1 MSYISPSGNI
11 WLLHNVPIDKTY
23 QNTLAWEGY
32 AGTGTAAQK
41 LATMKQAQINFF
53 IGTTAV
59 PSSYVKYTFTNQ
71 YYSRH
76 TKGSIRVQ
84 ILADNV
90 LDCNYLVFQNSSFGA
105 GKYFYAFITSV
116 EYINNSV
123 TQINFE
129 LDVIQT
135 WYFDFELEPCFVERM
150 HTPTDVKYENIVPEP
165 VEPGEYIYQNIS
177 HELITKDLA
186 VIIAVVDVQQ
196 GTSQGKLYGNIFGG
210 CSLFACKPSDTVAIN
225 GKISQYV
232 TSPDSIV
239 SIYMIPKCLLSDDI
253 DFDDDPGVAIELTAT
268 DVKTGLETL
277 VFALPSPSDTG
288 MSNFG
293 SYTPH
298 NNKLYSYPFTMLEVF
313 TPEGAKADYR
323 YEFFNNN
330 GQGNAS
336 FKYGGSVTSPV
347 ELVLVP
353 DGYKIGRS
361 ASPVQNLLNESITLK
376 DYPLCSWNVDAYK
389 AWVAQNSI
397 PFGIGIAGTA
407 VQAGMGALL
416 GASFGM
422 PLIAASAVG
431 GAVSSILSQT
441 TNQIKEDYRASI
453 AADQMHGQA
462 KGSANIATET
472 QGFYFAHKVIN
483 ESSARMI
490 DSFFDRFGYAI
501 KKITSISRKNRKYF
515 TYIKTVGCT
524 LHGGVPS
531 EDEDLICKLHDNGIT
546 YWDSSETSAI
556 GNFNLAVGNIP
567 QP

>member
-23 QNTLAWEGY
+23 QNTIAWEGY

-41 LATMKQAQINFF
+41 LAAMKQAQINFF
-53 IGTTAV
+53 IGTPAV
-59 PSSYVKYTFTNQ
+59 PSSYVKHTFSNQ

-84 ILADNV
+84 VLADNV
-90 LDCNYLVFQNSSFGA
+90 LDCNYLVFQNPSFGA

-123 TQINFE
+123 TQVNFE

-177 HELITKDLA
+177 HELVTKDQA

-253 DFDDDPGVAIELTAT
+253 DFDDDPGVAIELINNSTRH

-288 MSNFG
+288 MANFG

-330 GQGNAS
+330 GQCNPS

-361 ASPVQNLLNESITLK
+361 QSPVQIMLEESISLK

-389 AWVAQNSI
+389 AWVAQNAL
-397 PFGIGIAGTA
+397 PFSYKAVGTMGQIALQASTGNVLGIAGTVIDFA
-407 VQAGMGALL
+407 TNSLTQAY
-416 GASFGM
+416 
-422 PLIAASAVG
+422 
-431 GAVSSILSQT
+431 
-441 TNQIKEDYRASI
+441 KASI
-453 AADQMHGQA
+453 EADQIHGQS
-462 KGSANIATET
+462 KGSANVSTET

-483 ESSARMI
+483 ESSARLI

-524 LHGGVPS
+524 LHGGVPAD
-531 EDEDLICKLHDNGIT
+531 DEDLICKLHDNGIT
-546 YWDSSETSAI
+546 YWDSSQTSAI
-556 GNFNLAVGNIP
+556 GNFNLAVGNVP
-567 QP
+567 DPAT

>member
-23 QNTLAWEGY
+23 QNTLYWQNNS
-32 AGTGTAAQK
+32 AGKTAQQ
-41 LATMKQAQINFF
+41 TFF
-53 IGTTAV
+53 IGTSAV
-59 PSSYVKYTFTNQ
+59 PSSYVKYTFSNQ

-84 ILADNV
+84 VLADNV

-135 WYFDFELEPCFVERM
+135 WYFDYEIEPCFVERM

-177 HELITKDLA
+177 HELVTQPLV
-186 VIIAVVDVQQ
+186 VIIAVVYVNE
-196 GTSQGKLYGNIFGG
+196 GKSQGKKYGNIYGG
-210 CSLFACKPSDTVAIN
+210 CTLYACLPGDTVAIN
-225 GKISQYV
+225 NKISEYIAN
-232 TSPDSIV
+232 PDSVV
-239 SIYMIPKCLLSDDI
+239 SIYMAPKCLLDSEVE
-253 DFDDDPGVAIELTAT
+253 FEGGVATELAT
-268 DVKTGLETL
+268 GDVKTGLETL
-277 VFALPSPSDTG
+277 TFALPAPSDTG
-288 MSNFG
+288 MANFG

-336 FKYGGSVTSPV
+336 FKYGGSITSPV

-361 ASPVQNLLNESITLK
+361 QSPVQVMLEESISLK

-397 PFGIGIAGTA
+397 PIAFG
-407 VQAGMGALL
+407 L
-416 GASFGM
+416 GASLAGTVGSM
-422 PLIAASAVG
+422 MVAPLAAQPQKIVG
-431 GAVSSILSQT
+431 GVANLIGDVLGVMAQ
-441 TNQIKEDYRASI
+441 DYKASI
-453 AADQMHGQA
+453 AADQLHGQS
-462 KGSANIATET
+462 KGSANVSTET

-483 ESSARMI
+483 ESSARLI

-524 LHGGVPS
+524 LHGGVPAD
-531 EDEDLICKLHDNGIT
+531 DEDLICKLHDNGIT
-546 YWDSSETSAI
+546 YWDSSQTSAI

-567 QP
+567 DPAT

>member
-23 QNTLAWEGY
+23 QNTLYWENNA
-32 AGTGTAAQK
+32 AGRTAQR
-41 LATMKQAQINFF
+41 TFF
-53 IGTTAV
+53 IGTPAV
-59 PSSYVKYTFTNQ
+59 PSSYLKYTFTNQ

-84 ILADNV
+84 VLADNV

-150 HTPTDVKYENIVPEP
+150 HTATDAKYSNLVPEP
-165 VEPGEYIYQNIS
+165 LEPGEYIYQNIAR
-177 HELITKDLA
+177 ELTTKDLV
-186 VIIAVVDVQQ
+186 VIIAVVEVVD
-196 GTSQGKLYGNIFGG
+196 GKSQGKRYGKIYGG
-210 CSLFACKPSDTVAIN
+210 CSLYAAPVGDTAAIN
-225 GKISQYV
+225 NKISEFIA
-232 TSPDSIV
+232 SPDSIV
-239 SIYMIPKCLLSDDI
+239 SVYLAPLCLLSDDI
-253 DFDDDPGVAIELTAT
+253 EFEAAVATPLTVD

-277 VFALPSPSDTG
+277 VFAYPDPEESD
-288 MSNFG
+288 MEKFG
-293 SYTPH
+293 NYTPH

-330 GQGNAS
+330 GQGKPS
-336 FKYGGSVTSPV
+336 FLYGGSVTSPV
-347 ELVLVP
+347 ELVLIP
-353 DGYKIGRS
+353 DGYKVGRS
-361 ASPVQNLLNESITLK
+361 ASPVKNLISESISLK

-397 PFGIGIAGTA
+397 PIAFG
-407 VQAGMGALL
+407 L
-416 GASFGM
+416 GASMAGTIGSM
-422 PLIAASAVG
+422 MVAPLAAQPQKIVG
-431 GAVSSILSQT
+431 GVANLIGDVLSVMAQ
-441 TNQIKEDYRASI
+441 DYKASI
-453 AADQMHGQA
+453 AADQLHGQS
-462 KGSANIATET
+462 KGSANITTDT

-483 ESSARMI
+483 ESSARLI

-524 LHGGVPS
+524 LHGGVPAD
-531 EDEDLICKLHDNGIT
+531 DEDLICKLHDNGIT
-546 YWDSSETSAI
+546 YWDSNQTIAAGGAI

-567 QP
+567 DPAT

>member
-23 QNTLAWEGY
+23 QNTLYWENNS
-32 AGTGTAAQK
+32 AGRTAQR
-41 LATMKQAQINFF
+41 TFF
-53 IGTTAV
+53 IGTPAV
-59 PSSYVKYTFTNQ
+59 PSVYVKHSFSNQ

-84 ILADNV
+84 VLADNV

-135 WYFDFELEPCFVERM
+135 WYFDIELEPCFVERM
-150 HTPTDVKYENIVPEP
+150 HTATDAKYSNLVPEP
-165 VEPGEYIYQNIS
+165 LEPGEYIYQNIAR
-177 HELITKDLA
+177 ELTTKDLV
-186 VIIAVVDVQQ
+186 VIIAVVEVVD
-196 GTSQGKLYGNIFGG
+196 GKSQGKRYGKIYGG
-210 CSLFACKPSDTVAIN
+210 CSLYAAPVGDTAAVN
-225 GKISQYV
+225 NKISEYIA
-232 TSPDSIV
+232 SPDSVV
-239 SIYMIPKCLLSDDI
+239 SIYLAPLCLLSDDI
-253 DFDDDPGVAIELTAT
+253 EFEAAVATPLTVD

-277 VFALPSPSDTG
+277 VFSYPDPEEAD
-288 MSNFG
+288 MEKFG
-293 SYTPH
+293 NYTPH

-323 YEFFNNN
+323 YEFFDNN
-330 GQGNAS
+330 GQGKPS
-336 FKYGGSVTSPV
+336 FLYGGSITSPV

-361 ASPVQNLLNESITLK
+361 ASPVQNLITESVTLR

-389 AWVAQNSI
+389 AWVAQNAI
-397 PFGIGIAGTA
+397 PLALEAGGSMIGSVVGLLTNPAGAFLNTAQTVGGIAGNMIST
-407 VQAGMGALL
+407 VMGI
-416 GASFGM
+416 M
-422 PLIAASAVG
+422 
-431 GAVSSILSQT
+431 SQ
-441 TNQIKEDYRASI
+441 DYRASI
-453 AADQMHGQA
+453 AADQMHGQT
-462 KGSANIATET
+462 KGSANIATDT

-483 ESSARMI
+483 EASARMI

-501 KKITSISRKNRKYF
+501 KQITSISRKNRKYF

-567 QP
+567 DPET

>member
-23 QNTLAWEGY
+23 QNTLYWQNNS
-32 AGTGTAAQK
+32 AGKTAQQ
-41 LATMKQAQINFF
+41 TFF
-53 IGTTAV
+53 IGTPAV

-84 ILADNV
+84 VLADNV

-135 WYFDFELEPCFVERM
+135 WYFDYEIEPCFVERM
-150 HTPTDVKYENIVPEP
+150 HTATDVKYENIVPEP

-177 HELITKDLA
+177 HELVTQPLV
-186 VIIAVVDVQQ
+186 VIIAVVYVNE
-196 GTSQGKLYGNIFGG
+196 GKSQGKKYGNIYGG
-210 CSLFACKPSDTVAIN
+210 CTLYACLPGDTVAIN
-225 GKISQYV
+225 NKISEYIAN
-232 TSPDSIV
+232 PDSVV
-239 SIYMIPKCLLSDDI
+239 SIYMAPKCLLDSEVE
-253 DFDDDPGVAIELTAT
+253 FEGGVATELAT
-268 DVKTGLETL
+268 GDVKTGLETL
-277 VFALPSPSDTG
+277 VFALPGPSDTG
-288 MSNFG
+288 MANFG

-336 FKYGGSVTSPV
+336 FKYGGSITSPV

-361 ASPVQNLLNESITLK
+361 QSPVQVMLEESISLK

-397 PFGIGIAGTA
+397 PIAFG
-407 VQAGMGALL
+407 L
-416 GASFGM
+416 GASLAGTVGSM
-422 PLIAASAVG
+422 MVAPLAAQPQKIVG
-431 GAVSSILSQT
+431 GVANLIGDVLGVMAQ
-441 TNQIKEDYRASI
+441 DYKASI
-453 AADQMHGQA
+453 AADQLHGQS
-462 KGSANIATET
+462 KGSANVSTET

-483 ESSARMI
+483 ESSARLI

-501 KKITSISRKNRKYF
+501 KKIASVSRKNRKYF

-524 LHGGVPS
+524 LHGGVPAD
-531 EDEDLICKLHDNGIT
+531 DEDLICKLHDNGIT

-567 QP
+567 DPET

>member
-23 QNTLAWEGY
+23 QNTLYWENNS
-32 AGTGTAAQK
+32 AGKTAQR
-41 LATMKQAQINFF
+41 TFF
-53 IGTTAV
+53 IGTSAL
-59 PSSYVKYTFTNQ
+59 PSSYVKYTFTSQ

-84 ILADNV
+84 VLADNV

-177 HELITKDLA
+177 HELVTQPLV
-186 VIIAVVDVQQ
+186 VIIAVVYVND
-196 GTSQGKLYGNIFGG
+196 GKSQGKKYGNIYGG
-210 CSLFACKPSDTVAIN
+210 CTLYACLPGDTVAIN
-225 GKISQYV
+225 NKISEYIAN
-232 TSPDSIV
+232 PDSVV
-239 SIYMIPKCLLSDDI
+239 SIYMAPKCLLDSEVE
-253 DFDDDPGVAIELTAT
+253 FEGGVATELAT
-268 DVKTGLETL
+268 GDVKTGLETL
-277 VFALPSPSDTG
+277 AFALPAPSDTG
-288 MSNFG
+288 MANFG

-336 FKYGGSVTSPV
+336 FKYGGSITSPV

-361 ASPVQNLLNESITLK
+361 QSPVQIMLEESISLK

-389 AWVAQNSI
+389 AWVAQNAL
-397 PFGIGIAGTA
+397 PFSYKAVGTMGQIALQASTGNVLGIAGTVIDFA
-407 VQAGMGALL
+407 TNSLTQAY
-416 GASFGM
+416 
-422 PLIAASAVG
+422 
-431 GAVSSILSQT
+431 
-441 TNQIKEDYRASI
+441 KASI
-453 AADQMHGQA
+453 EADQIHGQS
-462 KGSANIATET
+462 KGSANVSTET

-483 ESSARMI
+483 ESSARLI

-546 YWDSSETSAI
+546 YWDSSQTSAI

-567 QP
+567 DPAT

>member
-23 QNTLAWEGY
+23 QNTIAWEGY

-41 LATMKQAQINFF
+41 LASMKQAQINFF
-53 IGTTAV
+53 IGTPAV
-59 PSSYVKYTFTNQ
+59 PSVYVKYSFTYQ
-71 YYSRH
+71 SYSRH
-76 TKGSIRVQ
+76 TKGSIRVSV
-84 ILADNV
+84 LADNV
-90 LDCNYLVFQNSSFGA
+90 LDCNYLVFQNSSFAA

-116 EYINNSV
+116 EYINNIT

-177 HELITKDLA
+177 HELVTKDLA

-288 MSNFG
+288 MANFG

-330 GQGNAS
+330 GQGNPS

-361 ASPVQNLLNESITLK
+361 QSPVQIMLEESISLK

-389 AWVAQNSI
+389 AWVAQNAL
-397 PFGIGIAGTA
+397 PFSYKAVGTMGQIALQASTGNVLGIAGTVIDFA
-407 VQAGMGALL
+407 TNSLTQAY
-416 GASFGM
+416 
-422 PLIAASAVG
+422 
-431 GAVSSILSQT
+431 
-441 TNQIKEDYRASI
+441 KASI
-453 AADQMHGQA
+453 EADQIHGQS
-462 KGSANIATET
+462 KGSANVSTET

-483 ESSARMI
+483 ESSARLI

-501 KKITSISRKNRKYF
+501 KKITSVSRKNRKYF

-546 YWDSSETSAI
+546 YWDSSQTSAI

-567 QP
+567 DPAT

>member
-23 QNTLAWEGY
+23 QNTLYWQNNS
-32 AGTGTAAQK
+32 AGKTAQQ
-41 LATMKQAQINFF
+41 TFF
-53 IGTTAV
+53 IGTPAV

-84 ILADNV
+84 VLADNV

-135 WYFDFELEPCFVERM
+135 WYFDYEIEPCFVERM

-177 HELITKDLA
+177 HELVTQPLV
-186 VIIAVVDVQQ
+186 VIIAVVYVNE
-196 GTSQGKLYGNIFGG
+196 GKSQGKKYGNIYGG
-210 CSLFACKPSDTVAIN
+210 CTLYACLPGDTVAIN
-225 GKISQYV
+225 NKISEYIAN
-232 TSPDSIV
+232 PDSVV
-239 SIYMIPKCLLSDDI
+239 SIYMAPKCLLDSEVE
-253 DFDDDPGVAIELTAT
+253 FEGGVATELAT
-268 DVKTGLETL
+268 GDVKTGLETL
-277 VFALPSPSDTG
+277 VFALPGPSDTG
-288 MSNFG
+288 MANFG

-336 FKYGGSVTSPV
+336 FKYGGSITSPV

-361 ASPVQNLLNESITLK
+361 QSPVQVMLEESISLK

-397 PFGIGIAGTA
+397 PIAFG
-407 VQAGMGALL
+407 L
-416 GASFGM
+416 GASLAGTVGSM
-422 PLIAASAVG
+422 MVAPLAAQPQKIVG
-431 GAVSSILSQT
+431 GVANLIGDVLGVMAQ
-441 TNQIKEDYRASI
+441 DYKASI
-453 AADQMHGQA
+453 AADQLHGQS
-462 KGSANIATET
+462 KGSANVSTET

-483 ESSARMI
+483 ESSARLI

-501 KKITSISRKNRKYF
+501 KKIASVSRKNRKYF

-524 LHGGVPS
+524 LHGGVPAD
-531 EDEDLICKLHDNGIT
+531 DEDLICKLHDNGIT

-567 QP
+567 DPET

>member
-1 MSYISPSGNI
+1 MSYISPNGNI

-23 QNTLAWEGY
+23 QNTLYWENNS
-32 AGTGTAAQK
+32 AGRTAQR
-41 LATMKQAQINFF
+41 TFF
-53 IGTTAV
+53 IGTPAV
-59 PSSYVKYTFTNQ
+59 PSAYVKHSFSNQ

-84 ILADNV
+84 VLADNV

-177 HELITKDLA
+177 HELVTQPLV
-186 VIIAVVDVQQ
+186 VIIAVVYVNE
-196 GTSQGKLYGNIFGG
+196 GKSQGKKYGNIYGG
-210 CSLFACKPSDTVAIN
+210 CTLYACLPGDTVAIN
-225 GKISQYV
+225 NKISEYIAN
-232 TSPDSIV
+232 PDSVV
-239 SIYMIPKCLLSDDI
+239 SIYMAPKCLL
-253 DFDDDPGVAIELTAT
+253 DPEVEFEGGVATELAT
-268 DVKTGLETL
+268 GDVKTGLETL
-277 VFALPSPSDTG
+277 VFALPGPSDTG
-288 MSNFG
+288 MANFG

-330 GQGNAS
+330 GRGNAS

-361 ASPVQNLLNESITLK
+361 QSPVQIMLEESISLK

-389 AWVAQNSI
+389 AWVAQNAL
-397 PFGIGIAGTA
+397 PFSYKAVGTMGQIALQASTGNVLGIAGTVIDFA
-407 VQAGMGALL
+407 TNSLTQAY
-416 GASFGM
+416 
-422 PLIAASAVG
+422 
-431 GAVSSILSQT
+431 
-441 TNQIKEDYRASI
+441 KASI
-453 AADQMHGQA
+453 EADQIHGQS
-462 KGSANIATET
+462 KGSANVATET

-483 ESSARMI
+483 ESSARLI

-501 KKITSISRKNRKYF
+501 KQITSISRKNRKYF

-524 LHGGVPS
+524 LHGGVPAD
-531 EDEDLICKLHDNGIT
+531 DEDLICKLHDNGIT
-546 YWDSSETSAI
+546 YWDSSQTSAI

-567 QP
+567 DPAT

>member
-11 WLLHNVPIDKTY
+11 WLLHGVPIDKTY
-23 QNTLAWEGY
+23 QNTLYWDTTPG
-32 AGTGTAAQK
+32 GGGRTAQQNYF
-41 LATMKQAQINFF
+41 LSQTF
-53 IGTTAV
+53 I
-59 PSSYVKYTFTNQ
+59 KYSFTNQ

-84 ILADNV
+84 VLADNV

-105 GKYFYAFITSV
+105 GKYFYAFITSI

-123 TQINFE
+123 TQVNFE

-150 HTPTDVKYENIVPEP
+150 HTATDAKYSNIVPEP
-165 VEPGEYIYQNIS
+165 LEPGEYIYQNIS

-196 GTSQGKLYGNIFGG
+196 GTSQGKLYGKIYGG

-232 TSPDSIV
+232 AQPDAIV
-239 SIYMIPKCLLSDDI
+239 SIYMVPKCLLSDDI
-253 DFDDDPGVAIELTAT
+253 DFDDDPGVAVELTT
-268 DVKTGLETL
+268 NDVKTGLQNL
-277 VFALPSPSDTG
+277 VFALPDPTSTE
-288 MSNFG
+288 MKKFG

-330 GQGNAS
+330 GQGNPS
-336 FKYGGSVTSPV
+336 FLYGGSVTNPV
-347 ELVLVP
+347 ELMLVP
-353 DGYKIGRS
+353 KGYKIGS
-361 ASPVQNLLNESITLK
+361 SSSLVQNLIEENVALK

-389 AWVAQNSI
+389 AWVAQNAL
-397 PFGIGIAGTA
+397 PF
-407 VQAGMGALL
+407 
-416 GASFGM
+416 SYK
-422 PLIAASAVG
+422 AVG
-431 GAVSSILSQT
+431 TIGQIALQAATGNALGVAATVIDFATNSLSQAY
-441 TNQIKEDYRASI
+441 KASI
-453 AADQMHGQA
+453 EADQMHGQT
-462 KGSANIATET
+462 KGSANVSTDT

-483 ESSARMI
+483 ESSARLI

-501 KKITSISRKNRKYF
+501 KQITTISRKNRKYF

-524 LHGGVPS
+524 LHGSMPS
-531 EDEDLICKLHDNGIT
+531 EDEDLICKLHDGGIT
-546 YWDSSETSAI
+546 YWDSSQTGAI

-567 QP
+567 VS

>member
-23 QNTLAWEGY
+23 QNTLYWQNNS
-32 AGTGTAAQK
+32 AGKTAQQ
-41 LATMKQAQINFF
+41 TFF
-53 IGTTAV
+53 IGTPAV

-84 ILADNV
+84 VLADNV

-135 WYFDFELEPCFVERM
+135 WYFDYEIEPCFVERM
-150 HTPTDVKYENIVPEP
+150 HTATDVKYENIVPEP

-177 HELITKDLA
+177 HELVTQPLV
-186 VIIAVVDVQQ
+186 VIIAVVYVNE
-196 GTSQGKLYGNIFGG
+196 GKSQGKKYGNIYGG
-210 CSLFACKPSDTVAIN
+210 CTLYACLPGDTVAIN
-225 GKISQYV
+225 NKISEYIAN
-232 TSPDSIV
+232 PDSVV
-239 SIYMIPKCLLSDDI
+239 SIYMAPKCLLDSEVE
-253 DFDDDPGVAIELTAT
+253 FEGGVATELAT
-268 DVKTGLETL
+268 GDVKTGLETL
-277 VFALPSPSDTG
+277 VFALPGPSDTG
-288 MSNFG
+288 MANFG

-336 FKYGGSVTSPV
+336 FKYGGSITNPV

-361 ASPVQNLLNESITLK
+361 QSPVQVMLEESISLK

-397 PFGIGIAGTA
+397 PIAFG
-407 VQAGMGALL
+407 L
-416 GASFGM
+416 GASLAGTVGSM
-422 PLIAASAVG
+422 MVAPLAAQPQKIVG
-431 GAVSSILSQT
+431 GVANLIGDVLGVMAQ
-441 TNQIKEDYRASI
+441 DYKASI
-453 AADQMHGQA
+453 AADQLHGQS
-462 KGSANIATET
+462 KGSANVSTET

-483 ESSARMI
+483 ESSARLI

-501 KKITSISRKNRKYF
+501 KKIASVSRKNRKYF

-524 LHGGVPS
+524 LHGGVPAD
-531 EDEDLICKLHDNGIT
+531 DEDLICKLHDNGIT

-567 QP
+567 DPET

>member
-1 MSYISPSGNI
+1 MSYIPPSGNI

-23 QNTLAWEGY
+23 QNTLYWQNNS
-32 AGTGTAAQK
+32 AGRTAQR
-41 LATMKQAQINFF
+41 TFF
-53 IGTTAV
+53 IGTPAV
-59 PSSYVKYTFTNQ
+59 PSSYVKYAFTNQ

-84 ILADNV
+84 VLADNV

-150 HTPTDVKYENIVPEP
+150 HTASDAKYSNLVPEP
-165 VEPGEYIYQNIS
+165 LEPGEYIYQNIAR
-177 HELITKDLA
+177 ELTTKDLV
-186 VIIAVVDVQQ
+186 VIIAVVEVVD
-196 GTSQGKLYGNIFGG
+196 GKSQGKRYGKIYGG
-210 CSLFACKPSDTVAIN
+210 CSLYACPVGDTAAIN
-225 GKISQYV
+225 NKISEYIA
-232 TSPDSIV
+232 SPDSVV
-239 SIYMIPKCLLSDDI
+239 SIYLAPLCLLSDDI
-253 DFDDDPGVAIELTAT
+253 EFEGGVATALTPD

-277 VFALPSPSDTG
+277 VFSYPDPEE
-288 MSNFG
+288 SNMEKFG
-293 SYTPH
+293 NYTPH

-323 YEFFNNN
+323 YEFFNND
-330 GQGNAS
+330 GQGKPS
-336 FKYGGSVTSPV
+336 FLYGGSVTSPV

-361 ASPVQNLLNESITLK
+361 ESLVKNLIVESVTLR

-389 AWVAQNSI
+389 AWVAQNAI
-397 PFGIGIAGTA
+397 PFTYKAVGTMGQIALQAATGNVLGIAGTVIDFA
-407 VQAGMGALL
+407 TN
-416 GASFGM
+416 S
-422 PLIAASAVG
+422 
-431 GAVSSILSQT
+431 LSQAY
-441 TNQIKEDYRASI
+441 KASI
-453 AADQMHGQA
+453 EADQMHGQT
-462 KGSANIATET
+462 KGSANIATDT

-483 ESSARMI
+483 EASARII

-501 KKITSISRKNRKYF
+501 KQITSISRKNRKYF
-515 TYIKTVGCT
+515 TYIKTIGCT
-524 LHGGVPS
+524 LHGSVPS

-546 YWDSSETSAI
+546 YWDSNQTSAAGGII

-567 QP
+567 DHET